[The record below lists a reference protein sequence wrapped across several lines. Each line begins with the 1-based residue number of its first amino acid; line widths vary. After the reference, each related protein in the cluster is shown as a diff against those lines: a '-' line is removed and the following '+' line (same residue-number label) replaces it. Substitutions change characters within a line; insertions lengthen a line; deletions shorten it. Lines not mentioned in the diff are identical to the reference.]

1 MKAGKK
7 FATTIAAAIC
17 FVLLFAL
24 LLSSAFV
31 ALEAGHD
38 CVGEGCLVCQ
48 AVSAIEKTLEKLF
61 LALSFAL
68 AVGFLCLVRGAV
80 CRLVLCHIPAS
91 NPVALRVKLSN

>member
-24 LLSSAFV
+24 LLSSVFV
-31 ALEAGHD
+31 ALEAEHD

-68 AVGFLCLVRGAV
+68 AVGCLRLAGGAV
-80 CRLVLCHIPAS
+80 CRLVLCHVPAS